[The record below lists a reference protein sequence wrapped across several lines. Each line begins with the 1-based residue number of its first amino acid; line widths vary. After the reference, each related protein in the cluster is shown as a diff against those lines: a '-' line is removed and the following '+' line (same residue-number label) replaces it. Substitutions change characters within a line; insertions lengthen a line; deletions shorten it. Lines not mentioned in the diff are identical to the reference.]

1 MIRTWQKI
9 KSIPASDC
17 VRIGNYAR
25 QRRIVTRDVIL
36 RLLHLHSK
44 LSKRLE
50 RVKAI
55 KYFPEKIKSKHIRH
69 LRELILV
76 SRREL
81 CRLT

>member
-1 MIRTWQKI
+1 MIKTWQKI

-17 VRIGNYAR
+17 VRMGNYAR
-25 QRRIVTRDVIL
+25 QRRLATRDVII

-44 LSKRLE
+44 LLKRLK

-55 KYFPEKIKSKHIRH
+55 KYFPKKIKSKYIRQ

>member
-1 MIRTWQKI
+1 MTKI
-9 KSIPASDC
+9 IHFECTRGGSLT
-17 VRIGNYAR
+17 R
-25 QRRIVTRDVIL
+25 QRRIVTRDFII

-55 KYFPEKIKSKHIRH
+55 KYFPKKIKSKYIRK
-69 LRELILV
+69 LRELILA